1 MLNSKM
7 TSLMAATL
15 LLAATASAD
24 LPPGPGKDETIR
36 TCSRCHSPELASAQ
50 HQTRDQWQ
58 ITISKM
64 ANLGAEANDNEFEAI
79 LDYLSRHFGPLAAQ
93 PVNVNK
99 ATAVE
104 LECVLELTRPES
116 KAIVQYRQQNGL
128 FKTVDDLSRIPGL
141 DFKKISAKK
150 SLVLV
155 TTP

>member
-1 MLNSKM
+1 MLISKV
-7 TSLMAATL
+7 TS
-15 LLAATASAD
+15 LLAASLVFTAAASAD
-24 LPPGPGKDETIR
+24 LPPGPGKEETIR

-58 ITISKM
+58 VTISKM

-79 LDYLSRHFGPLAAQ
+79 LDYLSRHFGPQAAQ

-104 LECVLELTRPES
+104 MECVLELTRPES
-116 KAIVQYRQQNGL
+116 KAIVQYRQQNGP
-128 FKTVDDLSRIPGL
+128 FKALDDLSRVPGL

-150 SLVLV
+150 SLVLLA
-155 TTP
+155 TP